1 MPRMQGTR
9 SPVPP
14 GRAVAGPLPSGSGGP
29 GYVGRFAPSPTGPL
43 HAGSLATALAS
54 RLDAL
59 AHDGRW
65 LLRIEDLDPP
75 REAPGAAAGIVET
88 LARLGFAPDGPVE
101 HQSRRGARYQEAFER
116 LRAAGLV
123 YPCAC
128 TRREIAD
135 SMSRAGLSRERNREL
150 VYPGTCRSG
159 MPAGRSARAWRL
171 RVGDAV
177 VAWSDRSGRDFEER
191 MAEEVGDFVLKRADG
206 LWAYQLAVVVDDAAQ
221 GVTDIVRGEDLIG
234 STSRQILL
242 QRLLGLP
249 LPRYLHLPVVT
260 GADGEKLSKQ
270 NGAQAVDASRP
281 LQALRAAMRHLELAA
296 PEAVDTGGGGP
307 AGRDGALASFW
318 ARATR
323 AWRASRWFAGAR
335 AQGPFTDPNA

>member
-1 MPRMQGTR
+1 MPRMHASRAPT
-9 SPVPP
+9 PP
-14 GRAVAGPLPSGSGGP
+14 GDITAEQAWTRPNGP

-59 AHDGRW
+59 AHGGRW

-75 REAPGAAAGIVET
+75 REVPGAAAGIVDT
-88 LARLGFAPDGPVE
+88 LGRLGFAPDGPIE
-101 HQSRRGARYQEAFER
+101 YQSRRSALYQQAFER

-135 SMSRAGLSRERNREL
+135 SLSRAGLARERNREL
-150 VYPGTCRSG
+150 VYPGTCRKG

-177 VAWSDRSGRDFEER
+177 VAWTDRSGRAFEDR
-191 MAEEVGDFVLKRADG
+191 MADEVGDFVLRRADG

-249 LPRYLHLPVVT
+249 TPRYLHLPVVA

-270 NGAQAVDASRP
+270 NGAEPVDASRP
-281 LQALRAAMRHLELAA
+281 LEALHAAMRHLGLSTVEPLVADTRTR
-296 PEAVDTGGGGP
+296 PENGKSL
-307 AGRDGALASFW
+307 DGFW
-318 ARATR
+318 ERATR
-323 AWRASRWFAGAR
+323 AWRASHWFTG
-335 AQGPFTDPNA
+335 